1 MKRFAVNKTL
11 AVSASAATNTMPIGI
26 QASATRSFAIY
37 DLVCGANNAVADAQV
52 LVGLTACSTY
62 VAGTAFTSTPLE
74 MGDAASSSTATTTLT
89 VGSQVLTGTPLIEL
103 AFNTRA
109 TVRWVA
115 VDPDS
120 RIMVPAG
127 ANATGSIIMYNQQ
140 PGTVAGL
147 ILDNNLYFVE

>member
-26 QASATRSFAIY
+26 QTAASRAASVY
-37 DLVCGANNAVADAQV
+37 DLVVGMNAAVADAQ
-52 LVGLTACSTY
+52 LIAGLQLASTY
-62 VAGTAFTSTPLE
+62 VAGTAFTANPLE
-74 MGDAASSSTATTTLT
+74 VGDAASVTTATTTLT
-89 VGSQVLTGTPLIEL
+89 VGSQVLSGTPQLEF
-103 AFNTRA
+103 AFNSRA

-120 RIMVPAG
+120 RIQLAPNGG
-127 ANATGSIIMYNQQ
+127 ANGSMILYNQQ

-147 ILDNNLYFVE
+147 ILDNNLYFAE